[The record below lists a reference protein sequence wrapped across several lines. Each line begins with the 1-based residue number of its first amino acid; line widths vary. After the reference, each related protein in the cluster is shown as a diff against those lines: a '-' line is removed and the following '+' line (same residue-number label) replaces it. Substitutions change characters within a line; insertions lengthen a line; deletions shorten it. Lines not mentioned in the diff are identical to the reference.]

1 MHVPQT
7 AATQEGASRCRS
19 EAEAVW
25 QAGHPSTLRGQ
36 AYRMSPAQVTWSSYC
51 ESGTVLSFCHVFYC
65 LILITNPYTV
75 GMVTIFF

>member
-1 MHVPQT
+1 M
-7 AATQEGASRCRS
+7 QERSRGC
-19 EAEAVW
+19 V
-25 QAGHPSTLRGQ
+25 AGRAPFNTERPRGQ
-36 AYRMSPAQVTWSSYC
+36 AYRMSHAQVTWSSYC